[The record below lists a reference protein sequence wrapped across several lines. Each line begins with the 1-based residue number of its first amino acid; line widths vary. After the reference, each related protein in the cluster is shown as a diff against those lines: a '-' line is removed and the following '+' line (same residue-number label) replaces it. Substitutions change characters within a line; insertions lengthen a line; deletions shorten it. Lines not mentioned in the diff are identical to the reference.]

1 MTDKRDVPG
10 EAQPKRFSQTAGL
23 TTFWR
28 AGPHEERDEAR
39 PVRPD
44 YGNWVP
50 WKLIYVP
57 GALAAGFLVLTLLH
71 PAFLIGACLFLAC
84 LVYFSYARHQFS
96 PAGKNLEERIRGQ
109 VLDHLDWH
117 GEGTTLDI
125 GCGNGPLTTGLA
137 KKCPRAQV
145 LGLDSWNGV
154 WDYSRQTCDT
164 NAALE
169 GVADR
174 VTFQSGSAVCLP
186 FEDESFDAVIS
197 NLVFHSVRDARDKTQ
212 LVKEALRVVKKGGK
226 FCFQDLMVGR
236 GKYGKPDQL
245 LQEVRGWGV
254 QKADYIDT
262 SESVHIPRALRNPV
276 MVGNIGI
283 THGTK

>member
-10 EAQPKRFSQTAGL
+10 EAQPKTPSPTAGF
-23 TTFWR
+23 TTFRR
-28 AGPHEERDEAR
+28 AGANEKRDETR

-57 GALAAGFLVLTLLH
+57 GVLGVAFLALALLH
-71 PAFLIGACLFLAC
+71 PAFLVGACFFLAC
-84 LVYFSYARHQFS
+84 LVYFCYARFQFS
-96 PAGKNLEERIRGQ
+96 PVGKSLEERIRGQ
-109 VLDHLDWH
+109 VLDHLDWD
-117 GEGTTLDI
+117 GEGTALDI
-125 GCGNGPLTTGLA
+125 GCGNGPLTTALA
-137 KKCPRAQV
+137 KRYPRAQV
-145 LGLDSWNGV
+145 LGIDAWNGV

-186 FEDESFDAVIS
+186 FEDEFFDAVIS
-197 NLVFHSVRDARDKTQ
+197 NLVFHSVRDTKDKTQ
-212 LVKEALRVVKKGGK
+212 LVKEALRVVKKGGR

-236 GKYGKPDQL
+236 GKYGKPDEL

-254 QKADYIDT
+254 QKADYVDT
-262 SESVHIPRALRNPV
+262 SESVHVPRALRNPI
-276 MVGNIGI
+276 MVGNVGI
-283 THGTK
+283 TYGTK